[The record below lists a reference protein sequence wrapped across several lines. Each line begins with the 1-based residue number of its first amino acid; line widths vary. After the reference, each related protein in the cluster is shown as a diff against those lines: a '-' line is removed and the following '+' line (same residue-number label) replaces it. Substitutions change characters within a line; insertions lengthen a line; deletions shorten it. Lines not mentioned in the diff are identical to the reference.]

1 VGGPGLDFETWVSP
15 DNGTWPHYP
24 SLKTETWAT
33 HLIFVRVTF
42 IRLGWPS
49 LERYSRL
56 VDNEANMSE
65 APVTTLFSRRRFFGW
80 TSSVAAALGA
90 APLISSAGAL
100 VDDGEDYYGKLGVA
114 KIINAAGTYTTLTA
128 ACMPP
133 VVLAAVQKAA
143 LHPVRL
149 RDLQIRSGEY
159 IARRLKCEGAV
170 VTSGAAGAITLATA
184 ACLQYA
190 NKIDPLSMPQAIDG
204 TKNQV
209 IVQQAHR
216 YGYDHAI
223 FLCGARITEVVTIDD
238 YKRAC
243 AAGNAIMTNFFN
255 AAEEEDGVAGTAQIG
270 REEWLRIA
278 HEHDIPCHLD
288 AAADM
293 PPISNLWKYTGM
305 GFDLVAF
312 SGGKGMRGP
321 QNAGLL
327 LGKKHLTDLA
337 QQNNNPEE
345 GVGRGMKVAKEQIV
359 GMVAAVDWVLSHT
372 EESMQGDYQ
381 KRADLIAAAV
391 KGIPSVTAETV
402 VPRIANHIPHLL
414 VRFDPSVTGCSTA
427 EIVSKLREGKPSIEL
442 NPNTGK
448 PPNQGIPS
456 NANTLVV
463 GVWMLQPGED
473 AIVGRR
479 IREALTSKT

>member
-1 VGGPGLDFETWVSP
+1 L
-15 DNGTWPHYP
+15 
-24 SLKTETWAT
+24 
-33 HLIFVRVTF
+33 
-42 IRLGWPS
+42 
-49 LERYSRL
+49 
-56 VDNEANMSE
+56 
-65 APVTTLFSRRRFFGW
+65 PVE
-80 TSSVAAALGA
+80 
-90 APLISSAGAL
+90 
-100 VDDGEDYYGKLGVA
+100 GEDYYEKLGVPT
-114 KIINAAGTYTTLTA
+114 IINAAGTYTTLTA

-149 RDLQIRSGEY
+149 HDLQTRSGEY
-159 IARRLKCEGAV
+159 IAQRLKCEGAV
-170 VTSGAAGAITLATA
+170 VTSGASGALSLATA
-184 ACLQYA
+184 ACLQHA
-190 NKIDPLSMPQAIDG
+190 NNCSPLAMPQAIDG
-204 TKNQV
+204 MKNQV
-209 IVQQAHR
+209 IVQHAHR
-216 YGYDHAI
+216 YSYDHAMFI
-223 FLCGARITEVVTIDD
+223 CGARVTEVVTLDD

-243 AAGNAIMTNFFN
+243 GAGNAIMTNFFN

-270 REEWLRIA
+270 REEWLRVA
-278 HEHDIPCHLD
+278 HEHNIPCHLD

-337 QQNNNPEE
+337 AENNNPND
-345 GVGRGMKVAKEQIV
+345 GIGRGMKVAKEQIV

-381 KRADLIAAAV
+381 KRADLIAGMV
-391 KGIPSVTAETV
+391 KSIPSVKTEIV
-402 VPRIANHIPHLL
+402 VPKIANHVPHLL
-414 VRFDPSVTGCSTA
+414 IRFDPSVLKTTTA
-427 EIVSKLREGKPSIEL
+427 EIVANLRGGKPSIEL
-442 NPNTGK
+442 NPNTGQ

-456 NANTLVV
+456 DANTLVV

-473 AIVGRR
+473 STVGTR
-479 IREALTSKT
+479 IRAAMTKNA